1 MMQAK
6 TASWEQ
12 MKKVVAPNLTAKVAS
27 SATNPMRWPRE
38 QRQKF
43 ATGISDFATLV
54 RKSYYGPP
62 GPIDYSG

>member
-27 SATNPMRWPRE
+27 SATNPMRWSTG
-38 QRQKF
+38 QRRKF
-43 ATGISDFATLV
+43 ATDISDFATLV

-62 GPIDYSG
+62 SLIDYSG